1 LYATHI
7 PTGYVP
13 LIFENNPFSDFN
25 KHKQMILLNERPPN
39 MEAQAHLLNDDVTPV
54 DKMFVRNN
62 GLTPDGINLSEW
74 KLEIDG
80 E

>member
-1 LYATHI
+1 MYATHI

-25 KHKQMILLNERPPN
+25 KHKQMILLNEQPPN

>member
-1 LYATHI
+1 
-7 PTGYVP
+7 
-13 LIFENNPFSDFN
+13 
-25 KHKQMILLNERPPN
+25 MILLNEQPPN

-62 GLTPDGINLSEW
+62 GLIPDGINLSEW

>member
-1 LYATHI
+1 
-7 PTGYVP
+7 
-13 LIFENNPFSDFN
+13 
-25 KHKQMILLNERPPN
+25 MILLNERPPN